1 MIRGL
6 VKIANKLDSS
16 GLVKEADILDSI
28 IRKVANDPDFD
39 DIDSDFFSEEEN
51 ERYFKDNDLRFSEEG
66 DESFFDDYD
75 YENSPEGIGTTEPI
89 YDGKTPEEK
98 LLAKLE
104 ALEIIDGKETDNF
117 KSFVKSLSKEQWEA
131 FIKMFGENSITPSYR
146 VKNYSYEE
154 R

>member
-51 ERYFKDNDLRFSEEG
+51 EEYFKNNDLRFSEEG
-66 DESFFDDYD
+66 DENFFDDYD
-75 YENSPEGIGTTEPI
+75 YENFPEGIGTTEPI
-89 YDGKTPEEK
+89 FTGGSPEENMITRISAVSK
-98 LLAKLE
+98 LNEMTDDEFEELRQKYPDVLD
-104 ALEIIDGKETDNF
+104 EIFGRY
-117 KSFVKSLSKEQWEA
+117 SL
-131 FIKMFGENSITPSYR
+131 TPSYK
-146 VKNYSYEE
+146 VKNFGSKNGYEE
-154 R
+154 

>member
-28 IRKVANDPDFD
+28 IKKVANDPDFD

-66 DESFFDDYD
+66 DESFFDDY
-75 YENSPEGIGTTEPI
+75 ENFPEGIGTTEPI
-89 YDGKTPEEK
+89 FTGGSPEESMITRISAVSK
-98 LLAKLE
+98 LNEMTDDEFEVLRQKYPDILD
-104 ALEIIDGKETDNF
+104 EIFGRY
-117 KSFVKSLSKEQWEA
+117 SL
-131 FIKMFGENSITPSYR
+131 TPSGR
-146 VKNYSYEE
+146 VI